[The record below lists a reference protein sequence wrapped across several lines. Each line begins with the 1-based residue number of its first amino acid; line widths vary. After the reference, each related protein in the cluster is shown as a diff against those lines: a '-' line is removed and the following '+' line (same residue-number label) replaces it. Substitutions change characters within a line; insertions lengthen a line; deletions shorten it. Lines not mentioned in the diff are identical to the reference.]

1 MKKILLFVTLSAA
14 LISCKKEQEI
24 EAVPADQEKVVQTDA
39 TAQSAETPETP
50 EATEATETP
59 EAAEAAETEKIEV
72 KENTSKTPTVSYAKF
87 GAPVAATNVLT
98 KEQMLQKYAK
108 LKKGDTIQ
116 VKFRSK
122 IGSVCKKKGC
132 WMKMDLASGKE
143 SFIRFK
149 DYGFFVPLNA
159 DGSTAI
165 VSGKAFIDVVS
176 VDELKHY
183 EKDAGKSQAEID
195 KITEPK
201 ITYAFTAD
209 GVLIEE

>member
-14 LISCKKEQEI
+14 LVSCKKEQES
-24 EAVPADQEKVVQTDA
+24 EAVATDQEKVVQTEA
-39 TAQSAETPETP
+39 LTQPAETP

-59 EAAEAAETEKIEV
+59 DAEAEETQKIEV

-87 GAPVAATNVLT
+87 GAPLAVTNVLS